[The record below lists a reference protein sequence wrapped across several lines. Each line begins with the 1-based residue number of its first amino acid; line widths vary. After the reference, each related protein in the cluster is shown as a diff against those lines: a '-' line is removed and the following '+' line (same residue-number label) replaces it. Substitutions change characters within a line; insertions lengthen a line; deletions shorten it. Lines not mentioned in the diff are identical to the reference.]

1 MKNKPKKVFEVVYI
15 HGSKVLTTDGWML
28 FLIAMDAVS
37 MYAFGPIHKKGAEVT
52 LDALEQLFKAALK
65 EYKPTLHPKQILFVA
80 NLPEKHSDLLTKAIP
95 DNHRLIFNSTA
106 PKAAMKEMF
115 DSFRLERVPLE

>member
-1 MKNKPKKVFEVVYI
+1 LPSDFHSQNSKANTPNPLPNIGNVYFDFAA
-15 HGSKVLTTDGWML
+15 GLAK
-28 FLIAMDAVS
+28 
-37 MYAFGPIHKKGAEVT
+37 
-52 LDALEQLFKAALK
+52 QLFKAVLK

-80 NLPEKHSDLLTKAIP
+80 DLPEKYSDLLTKAIP
-95 DNHRLIFNSTA
+95 DNHRFIFNSTA